1 MKNKKI
7 VFFIGFFALSFLFS
21 SCGKRIAKSYVEQ
34 QKKLILAY
42 NDGNFTQALK
52 LSDIFLKE
60 VHKKFPQDLYVAL
73 LERGKIALDS
83 QEYEIAIKDL
93 QEAEER
99 FLDIEGTIS
108 LSEEGGSLFLDD
120 TTKEYEAEP
129 LEKLM
134 ISPYLSLAYLGKG
147 DFEGA
152 RIERNRTMTKINQY
166 IESTKGA
173 EYLENPFAR
182 YLSGV
187 LYEKERKFNDAR
199 IEYQKIKNGKTTPSQ
214 TKNFIDNELKR
225 ITKPNLSDLVVFVDV
240 GKSPMKFEKKHGP
253 ITSINSAGKGVT
265 INIVYAEMNPR
276 KYRVKKCKVLVNGE
290 EVGETIL
297 LYNLSETVLEQFKKN
312 KPKLTKSLITR
323 ALAKTVT
330 QAVGNTLSKE
340 GGAVGAVGVAISIFS
355 GVSSAIE
362 RADLRSWITLPGEV
376 QVFRAFNQEEGEALV
391 QLIFLDAAGNE
402 VGRSDSKPITIKN
415 RDIAVAHFRV
425 VR

>member
-7 VFFIGFFALSFLFS
+7 VFFIGFLSLSFLFS

-34 QKKLILAY
+34 QQKLILAY
-42 NDGNFTQALK
+42 NDGNFSQALK
-52 LSDIFLKE
+52 LSDSFVKE
-60 VHKKFPQDLYVAL
+60 VHKSFPQDLYVAL

-83 QEYEIAIKDL
+83 QEYDLAIEDL

-99 FLDIEGTIS
+99 FLDIEGTLS
-108 LSEEGGSLFLDD
+108 LSEEGSSLFLDD

-147 DFEGA
+147 NFEGA

-166 IESTKGA
+166 IESTQGA
-173 EYLENPFAR
+173 GYLENPFAR

-187 LYEKERKFNDAR
+187 LYEKEKKFNDAR
-199 IEYQKIKNGKTTPSQ
+199 IEYQKIKNGENTPSQ
-214 TKNFIDNELKR
+214 AKEWIDNELQR
-225 ITKPNLSDLVVFVDV
+225 IKKPNLSDLVVFVDV

-253 ITSINSAGKGVT
+253 VNGVNSAGKGVT
-265 INIVYAEMNPR
+265 INIVYADMNPR
-276 KYRVKKCKVLVNGE
+276 KYQVKKCKVLVNGE

-297 LYNLSETVLEQFKKN
+297 LYNLGQTILTQFQKN
-312 KPKLTKSLITR
+312 SPKLMKSLISR
-323 ALAKTVT
+323 AIVKTVT
-330 QAVGNTLSKE
+330 QAAGNELSKKE
-340 GGAVGAVGVAISIFS
+340 GTVGAVGTAISLFS
-355 GVSSAIE
+355 AVSSAIE

-402 VGRSDSKPITIKN
+402 IGKSDSKPFSITKG
-415 RDIAVAHFRV
+415 DIAIAHFRV